1 MDSIYNILFG
11 NFIKENKKYYIIFFF
26 LVLFSYPVKSILL
39 PKLFGN
45 LFDFIKSGNFDILEA
60 KKKSCIIIFL
70 WIISQSCVCGINYI
84 QTYIVP
90 KYYMYLRT
98 YIFDNI
104 LKKYKKNYKTIDPGG
119 IIIKA
124 FELPWASKSL
134 MFRLLNDIVPLSFSI
149 ILTIFYFSKVG
160 VRLGLI
166 SFKMPKCQIKSQE
179 TYNYIKKIN
188 DYLNDKLTNMFH
200 IYTSSNIDYEIKS
213 NTFNENK
220 LREKDIDSNLCTSNL
235 KVYLLIVTIICY
247 ILYILNY
254 YLDFLENI
262 SLEMPGIS
270 YQIGVIKDEI
280 EYLKNISNHDN
291 KNNNDNNNI
300 NIKEGHILFKNI
312 HFSYDN
318 KKNIYNNFSIE
329 IKPNIKTA
337 ILGKSGSGKSTLM
350 KLLLGFYSVNKGEIL
365 IDNININNY
374 SLDTLRKNISY
385 VNQNTT
391 LFNNSILYN
400 IQYGNNSSEETIK
413 NLINNLNIWSFFKHL
428 DYNLNKT
435 VGTNG
440 SNLSGGQKQ
449 IILILRALLNNNSK
463 VIIMDEP
470 TSALDSKN
478 KKIFIDILSN
488 IKNKTIIIVTHDDK
502 LIEYVDKVIY
512 LQN

>member
-1 MDSIYNILFG
+1 
-11 NFIKENKKYYIIFFF
+11 
-26 LVLFSYPVKSILL
+26 
-39 PKLFGN
+39 
-45 LFDFIKSGNFDILEA
+45 
-60 KKKSCIIIFL
+60 
-70 WIISQSCVCGINYI
+70 
-84 QTYIVP
+84 
-90 KYYMYLRT
+90 
-98 YIFDNI
+98 
-104 LKKYKKNYKTIDPGG
+104 
-119 IIIKA
+119 
-124 FELPWASKSL
+124 
-134 MFRLLNDIVPLSFSI
+134 
-149 ILTIFYFSKVG
+149 
-160 VRLGLI
+160 
-166 SFKMPKCQIKSQE
+166 
-179 TYNYIKKIN
+179 
-188 DYLNDKLTNMFH
+188 
-200 IYTSSNIDYEIKS
+200 
-213 NTFNENK
+213 
-220 LREKDIDSNLCTSNL
+220 
-235 KVYLLIVTIICY
+235 
-247 ILYILNY
+247 
-254 YLDFLENI
+254 
-262 SLEMPGIS
+262 MPGIS